1 MAQVKL
7 SSLILDS
14 FQSNISPSYSGTLG
28 YSSADTEHAHDFYGD
43 YRLGHDDHAHVML
56 GVFCSLVSCYG
67 FEKF

>member
-14 FQSNISPSYSGTLG
+14 FQSNISPSYPGPLG
-28 YSSADTEHAHDFYGD
+28 YSSADTEHAHDCYGD
-43 YRLGHDDHAHVML
+43 YWVDDHAHVML
-56 GVFCSLVSCYG
+56 GVFFSLISRYG